1 MNRDTMLLDGRIMI
15 AASENFKDLP
25 PVPHIVDKVATL
37 SCQVSEYDVVAV
49 VGL

>member
-1 MNRDTMLLDGRIMI
+1 MNRDDTMLDGRIMI
-15 AASENFKDLP
+15 AAENFKDLP